1 MSCFVLNDTQV
12 VDFTQAVNLSTNW
25 VFFMAK
31 IYTEQEIQILS
42 KNPNVKYVREN
53 RLVLTFE
60 FRLKLYD
67 EWIKNPSVSTI
78 RKVLNENGINTR
90 ITGKDFEHHL
100 NLNFKHNKPFRASN
114 SEFGVNAST
123 FKTNKDDDEYL
134 LSTGVFVKGRNGIT
148 FSNEF
153 INEVSLTYPNVSIED
168 KLKEKGVDPDI
179 VGYQRIYALKKKL
192 SNTSFLT
199 KEKSYYSDEVKIKY
213 DNHPYVAKITN
224 KHFVLKDVF
233 YKDASLFVDYQIDE
247 ILKIFDFDSND
258 FSYGFK
264 VQTLNKI
271 RNKDYKCD
279 EFIDDVSIITNRIA
293 KLEEIVA
300 LNNKDIKESL
310 KHSTKLSKKEVVK
323 LIEESFTSKDKIN
336 ISCDIGISRSSYYD
350 ILRNDDYGLY
360 EKSIDNKL
368 IEDYK
373 NIKKVLD
380 SDPYPM
386 GKRIVYMKMDS
397 ICGFHYSVRK
407 ISKLMRLN
415 GSSCMIRR
423 PKQSIK
429 ENREII
435 KRNTKPNILNRRF
448 RLALPNQIKI
458 TDVTY
463 LKYGD
468 NQVAYKSTIKDS
480 VTGKIDACVVSDSN
494 DLKLVLDTINQL
506 DESSYIDKAIFHSDQ
521 GALYLNDY
529 FQEKIKEKNLIQSMS
544 KRGNSQ
550 DNASMESLFGHF
562 KDECDYSNCSCLDE
576 VRAKVDHY
584 VDYYNN
590 RRPQWNRNKMTP
602 VEYEKYLLSLNK
614 EEYDLYLKIEED
626 KYLKMKEKAKV
637 LAIERNKTL
646 GVESYYGIIREGQE
660 NNRIS

>member
-1 MSCFVLNDTQV
+1 MKKMYSD
-12 VDFTQAVNLSTNW
+12 
-25 VFFMAK
+25 
-31 IYTEQEIQILS
+31 QEIKLLS
-42 KNPNVKYVREN
+42 ENPNVKYVRRN

-67 EWIKNPSVSTI
+67 EWVKNPSVSTI

-100 NLNFKHNKPFRASN
+100 NLNFKHNKPFKASN
-114 SEFGVNAST
+114 SKFGVNAST
-123 FKTNKDDDEYL
+123 FKTNKDDVEYL
-134 LSTGVFVKGRNGIT
+134 LSTGVFVKGRKGIT

-153 INEVSLTYPNVSIED
+153 INEVSLTYPDVSMED
-168 KLKEKGVDPDI
+168 KLKEKGINPDI
-179 VGYQRIYALKKKL
+179 VGYQRIYILKKKL
-192 SNTSFLT
+192 SNTSYLI

-247 ILKIFDFDSND
+247 ILKIFDFDPND

-279 EFIDDVSIITNRIA
+279 EFIDDVSILTNRIA

-300 LNNKDIKESL
+300 LNNKDIKESI
-310 KHSTKLSKKEVVK
+310 KHSTKLSKKEVVR

-336 ISCDIGISRSSYYD
+336 VSIDIGISKSSYYD

-360 EKSIDNKL
+360 EKSINNKL
-368 IEDYK
+368 VEDYK

-386 GKRIVYMKMDS
+386 GKRTVYMKMDS
-397 ICGFHYSVRK
+397 ICGFHYSIRK

-429 ENREII
+429 ENRELI

-448 RLALPNQIKI
+448 RLALPNQVKL

-494 DLKLVLDTINQL
+494 DLKMVLDTINQL
-506 DESSYIDKAIFHSDQ
+506 DENSYIDKAIFHSDQ

-584 VDYYNN
+584 IDYYNN

-602 VEYEKYLLSLNK
+602 VEYEEYLLSLNK

-637 LAIERNKTL
+637 LAIKRNKTL
-646 GVESYYGIIREGQE
+646 GVESYYGIIRQGQE

>member
-1 MSCFVLNDTQV
+1 
-12 VDFTQAVNLSTNW
+12 
-25 VFFMAK
+25 MAK

-42 KNPNVKYVREN
+42 ENPNVKYVRRN

-60 FRLKLYD
+60 FRQKLYD
-67 EWIKNPSVSTI
+67 EWVKAPVIGTI
-78 RKVLNENGINTR
+78 RKVLNENGIDTR
-90 ITGKDFEHHL
+90 MTGQSFVGNLQVKFKL
-100 NLNFKHNKPFRASN
+100 NRPYKASN
-114 SEFGVNAST
+114 SKFGVNANS
-123 FKTNKDDDEYL
+123 FKTNKEDNEYL
-134 LSTGVFVKGRNGIT
+134 LSTDVFVKGRNGIT

-153 INEVSLTYPNVSIED
+153 INEVSLTYPNVSIES
-168 KLKEKGVDPDI
+168 KLKERGIDPDV
-179 VGYQRIYALKKKL
+179 VGYQRIYDLKRKL
-192 SNTSFLT
+192 SDVTYRV
-199 KEKSYYSDEVKIKY
+199 KEKPYYSNEVKIKY
-213 DNHPYVAKITN
+213 SNHPYVAKITN
-224 KHFVLKDVF
+224 KRFVLKDTF
-233 YKDASLFVDYQIDE
+233 YKDASLFIDYQMDE
-247 ILKIFDFDSND
+247 ILKIFDFDPND

-264 VQTLNKI
+264 AQTQNRI

-279 EFIDDVSIITNRIA
+279 EFINDVSILTNRIA
-293 KLEEIVA
+293 KLEEMVA

-310 KHSTKLSKKEVVK
+310 KYSTKLSKKEVVK
-323 LIEESFTSKDKIN
+323 LIEESFTSKDRIN
-336 ISCDIGISRSSYYD
+336 ISCDIGISRSSYYA
-350 ILRNDDYGLY
+350 ILRNADYGLY
-360 EKSIDNKL
+360 EESINNKL

-386 GKRIVYMKMDS
+386 GKRTVYMKMDL
-397 ICGFHYSVRK
+397 ICGFHYSIRK
-407 ISKLMRLN
+407 ISRLMRLN
-415 GSSCMIRR
+415 GSSCKIRQAR
-423 PKQSIK
+423 QSIK
-429 ENREII
+429 ENRELI

-448 RLALPNQIKI
+448 RLALPNQVKL

-463 LKYGD
+463 LKYGV
-468 NQVAYKSTIKDS
+468 NQIAYKSTIKDS
-480 VTGKIDACVVSDSN
+480 VTGKIDACVVSDCN

-506 DESSYIDKAIFHSDQ
+506 DKVSYIDGALFHSDQ
-521 GALYLNDY
+521 GTLYLNDY

-576 VRAKVDHY
+576 VKAKVEHY

-590 RRPQWNRNKMTP
+590 RRPQWNRNRMTP
-602 VEYEKYLLSLNK
+602 VEYEKYLLSLSK

-646 GVESYYGIIREGQE
+646 GVESYYGIIRQGQE

>member
-1 MSCFVLNDTQV
+1 M
-12 VDFTQAVNLSTNW
+12 DFTQAVNLSTNW

-67 EWIKNPSVSTI
+67 EWIKDPKISTV

-90 ITGKDFEHHL
+90 MTGQKFISSLHEK
-100 NLNFKHNKPFRASN
+100 FKRNRPSRASN
-114 SEFGVNAST
+114 STFGVNTNS

-168 KLKEKGVDPDI
+168 NLKEKEINPDI
-179 VGYQRIYALKKKL
+179 VGYQRIYGLKKKL
-192 SNTSFLT
+192 SVSSYMI
-199 KEKSYYSDEVKIKY
+199 KKKSYYSNEVKIKY
-213 DNHPYVAKITN
+213 SNHPYVAKITD
-224 KHFVLKDVF
+224 KHFVLKDIF
-233 YKDASLFVDYQIDE
+233 YKDASLFIDYKIDE
-247 ILKIFDFDSND
+247 ILKIFDFDPND
-258 FSYGFK
+258 FSYVFK
-264 VQTLNKI
+264 AQTLNKI

-310 KHSTKLSKKEVVK
+310 KHSTKLSKKEVVR

-336 ISCDIGISRSSYYD
+336 ISIDIGISRSSYYD

-368 IEDYK
+368 VEDYK

-386 GKRIVYMKMDS
+386 GKRTVYMKMDS

-415 GSSCMIRR
+415 GSSCKIRQAR
-423 PKQSIK
+423 QSIK
-429 ENREII
+429 ENRELIN
-435 KRNTKPNILNRRF
+435 RNTKPNILNRRF
-448 RLALPNQIKI
+448 RLALPNQIKL

-480 VTGKIDACVVSDSN
+480 VTGKIDACVISDSN
-494 DLKLVLDTINQL
+494 DLRLVLDTINQL
-506 DESSYIDKAIFHSDQ
+506 NESSYIDEAIFHSDQ
-521 GALYLNDY
+521 GTLYLNDY
-529 FQEKIKEKNLIQSMS
+529 FQEKIKEMNLIQSMS

-576 VRAKVDHY
+576 VRAKVEHY
-584 VDYYNN
+584 IDYYNN

-626 KYLKMKEKAKV
+626 KYLKMKEKAKL

-646 GVESYYGIIREGQE
+646 GVESYYGIIR
-660 NNRIS
+660 

>member
-1 MSCFVLNDTQV
+1 
-12 VDFTQAVNLSTNW
+12 
-25 VFFMAK
+25 MAK

-42 KNPNVKYVREN
+42 ENPNVKYVRRN

-60 FRLKLYD
+60 FRQKLYD
-67 EWIKNPSVSTI
+67 EWVKVPVIGTI
-78 RKVLNENGINTR
+78 RKVLNENGIDTR
-90 ITGKDFEHHL
+90 MTGQSFVGNLQVKFKL
-100 NLNFKHNKPFRASN
+100 NRPYKASN
-114 SEFGVNAST
+114 SKFGVNANS
-123 FKTNKDDDEYL
+123 FKTNKEDNEYL
-134 LSTGVFVKGRNGIT
+134 LSTDVFVKGRNGIT

-153 INEVSLTYPNVSIED
+153 INEVSLTYPNVSIES
-168 KLKEKGVDPDI
+168 KLKERGIDPDV
-179 VGYQRIYALKKKL
+179 VGYQRIYDLKRKL
-192 SNTSFLT
+192 SDVTYRV
-199 KEKSYYSDEVKIKY
+199 KEKPYYPDEVKIKY
-213 DNHPYVAKITN
+213 SNHPYVAKITN
-224 KHFVLKDVF
+224 KRFVLKDTF
-233 YKDASLFVDYQIDE
+233 YKDASLFIDYQMDE
-247 ILKIFDFDSND
+247 ILKIFDFDPND
-258 FSYGFK
+258 FSYVFK
-264 VQTLNKI
+264 AKTQNRI

-279 EFIDDVSIITNRIA
+279 EFINDVSILTNRIA
-293 KLEEIVA
+293 KLEEMVT

-310 KHSTKLSKKEVVK
+310 KHSTKLSKKEVVR
-323 LIEESFTSKDKIN
+323 LIEESFTSKDRIN
-336 ISCDIGISRSSYYD
+336 ISCDIGISRSSYYA
-350 ILRNDDYGLY
+350 ILRNNNYGLY
-360 EKSIDNKL
+360 EESINNKL

-386 GKRIVYMKMDS
+386 GKRTVYMKMDL
-397 ICGFHYSVRK
+397 ICGFHYSIRK
-407 ISKLMRLN
+407 ISRLMRLN
-415 GSSCMIRR
+415 GSSCKIRCSR
-423 PKQSIK
+423 QSIK
-429 ENREII
+429 ENRELI

-448 RLALPNQIKI
+448 RLALPNQVKL

-494 DLKLVLDTINQL
+494 DLRLVLDTINQL
-506 DESSYIDKAIFHSDQ
+506 NKVSYIDGALFHSDQ

-529 FQEKIKEKNLIQSMS
+529 FQEKIKEMNLIQSMS

-576 VRAKVDHY
+576 VRSKVEHY

-626 KYLKMKEKAKV
+626 KYLKMKEKAKL

-646 GVESYYGIIREGQE
+646 GVESYYGIIRQGQE

>member
-1 MSCFVLNDTQV
+1 
-12 VDFTQAVNLSTNW
+12 
-25 VFFMAK
+25 MAK

-42 KNPNVKYVREN
+42 ENPNVKYVRRN

-60 FRLKLYD
+60 FRQKLYD
-67 EWIKNPSVSTI
+67 EWVKVPVIGTI
-78 RKVLNENGINTR
+78 RKVLNENGIDTR
-90 ITGKDFEHHL
+90 MTGQSFVGNLQVKFKL
-100 NLNFKHNKPFRASN
+100 NRPYKASN
-114 SEFGVNAST
+114 SKFGVNANS
-123 FKTNKDDDEYL
+123 FKTNKEDNEYL
-134 LSTGVFVKGRNGIT
+134 LSTDVFVKGRNGIT

-153 INEVSLTYPNVSIED
+153 INEVSLTYPNVSIES
-168 KLKEKGVDPDI
+168 KLKERGIDPDV
-179 VGYQRIYALKKKL
+179 VGYQRIYDLKRKL
-192 SNTSFLT
+192 SDVTYRV
-199 KEKSYYSDEVKIKY
+199 KEKPYYPDEVKIKY
-213 DNHPYVAKITN
+213 SNHPYVAKITN
-224 KHFVLKDVF
+224 KRFVLKDTF
-233 YKDASLFVDYQIDE
+233 YKDASLFIDYQMDE
-247 ILKIFDFDSND
+247 ILKIFDFDPND
-258 FSYGFK
+258 FSYVFK
-264 VQTLNKI
+264 AKTQNRI

-279 EFIDDVSIITNRIA
+279 EFINDVSILTNRIA
-293 KLEEIVA
+293 KLEEMVT

-310 KHSTKLSKKEVVK
+310 KHSTKLSKKEVVR
-323 LIEESFTSKDKIN
+323 LIEESFTSKDRIN
-336 ISCDIGISRSSYYD
+336 ISCDIGISRSSYYA
-350 ILRNDDYGLY
+350 ILRNNNYGLY
-360 EKSIDNKL
+360 EESINNKL

-386 GKRIVYMKMDS
+386 GKRTVYMKMDL
-397 ICGFHYSVRK
+397 ICGFHYSIRK
-407 ISKLMRLN
+407 ISRLMRLN
-415 GSSCMIRR
+415 GSSCKIRCSR
-423 PKQSIK
+423 QSIK
-429 ENREII
+429 ENRELI

-448 RLALPNQIKI
+448 RLALPNQVKL

-494 DLKLVLDTINQL
+494 DLRLVLDTINQL
-506 DESSYIDKAIFHSDQ
+506 NKVSYIDGALFHSDQ

-576 VRAKVDHY
+576 VRSKVEHY

-626 KYLKMKEKAKV
+626 KYLKMKEKAKL

-646 GVESYYGIIREGQE
+646 GVESYYGIIRQGQE

>member
-1 MSCFVLNDTQV
+1 MK
-12 VDFTQAVNLSTNW
+12 
-25 VFFMAK
+25 K

-42 KNPNVKYVREN
+42 KNPNVKYVRRN

-67 EWIKNPSVSTI
+67 EWVKTPKISTV

-90 ITGKDFEHHL
+90 MTGRGFISSLHEK
-100 NLNFKHNKPFRASN
+100 FKRNRPSRASN
-114 SEFGVNAST
+114 TTFGVNASS
-123 FKTNKDDDEYL
+123 FKTNKDDDEFL
-134 LSTGVFVKGRNGIT
+134 LSTGVFAKGRNGIT

-168 KLKEKGVDPDI
+168 KLKERGIDPDI
-179 VGYQRIYALKKKL
+179 VGYQRIYILKKKL

-213 DNHPYVAKITN
+213 DNHPYVAKITD
-224 KHFVLKDVF
+224 KRFVLKDVF
-233 YKDASLFVDYQIDE
+233 YKDASLFVDYQMDE

-264 VQTLNKI
+264 AQTLNKI

-300 LNNKDIKESL
+300 LNNKDIKKSL
-310 KHSTKLSKKEVVK
+310 KHSTKLSKKEVVR

-336 ISCDIGISRSSYYD
+336 ISIDIGISRSSYYA

-386 GKRIVYMKMDS
+386 GKRTVYMKMDS

-415 GSSCMIRR
+415 GSSCMIRSPR
-423 PKQSIK
+423 QSIK
-429 ENREII
+429 ENKELIN
-435 KRNTKPNILNRRF
+435 RNTKPNILNRRF
-448 RLALPNQIKI
+448 RLALPNQVKL

-463 LKYGD
+463 LKYGV

-480 VTGKIDACVVSDSN
+480 VTGKIDTCVISDSN
-494 DLKLVLDTINQL
+494 DLRLVLDTINQL
-506 DESSYIDKAIFHSDQ
+506 NESSYIDEAIFHSDQ
-521 GALYLNDY
+521 GTLYLNDY
-529 FQEKIKEKNLIQSMS
+529 FQEKIKEMNLIQSMS

-576 VRAKVDHY
+576 VRAKVEHY

-626 KYLKMKEKAKV
+626 KYLKMKEKAKL

-646 GVESYYGIIREGQE
+646 GVESYYGIIR
-660 NNRIS
+660 

>member
-1 MSCFVLNDTQV
+1 MKKMYSD
-12 VDFTQAVNLSTNW
+12 
-25 VFFMAK
+25 
-31 IYTEQEIQILS
+31 QEIKLLS
-42 KNPNVKYVREN
+42 ENPNVKYVRRN

-67 EWIKNPSVSTI
+67 EWVKNPSVSTI

-114 SEFGVNAST
+114 SEFGVNASS
-123 FKTNKDDDEYL
+123 FKTNEEDNNNL
-134 LSTGVFVKGRNGIT
+134 LSTGVFVKGHKGIT

-168 KLKEKGVDPDI
+168 KLKERGIDPDI
-179 VGYQRIYALKKKL
+179 VGYQRIYILKKKL
-192 SNTSFLT
+192 SDTSYLI

-213 DNHPYVAKITN
+213 SNHPYVAKITD
-224 KHFVLKDVF
+224 KRFVLKDVF
-233 YKDASLFVDYQIDE
+233 YKDASLFVDYQMDE

-264 VQTLNKI
+264 AQTLNKI
-271 RNKDYKCD
+271 RNKDYKSD
-279 EFIDDVSIITNRIA
+279 GFINDVSILTNRIA

-300 LNNKDIKESL
+300 LNNKDIKESI
-310 KHSTKLSKKEVVK
+310 KHSTKLSKKEVVR

-386 GKRIVYMKMDS
+386 GKRTVYMKMDS
-397 ICGFHYSVRK
+397 ICGFHYSIRK

-423 PKQSIK
+423 SKQSIK
-429 ENREII
+429 ENR
-435 KRNTKPNILNRRF
+435 
-448 RLALPNQIKI
+448 
-458 TDVTY
+458 
-463 LKYGD
+463 
-468 NQVAYKSTIKDS
+468 
-480 VTGKIDACVVSDSN
+480 
-494 DLKLVLDTINQL
+494 
-506 DESSYIDKAIFHSDQ
+506 
-521 GALYLNDY
+521 
-529 FQEKIKEKNLIQSMS
+529 
-544 KRGNSQ
+544 
-550 DNASMESLFGHF
+550 
-562 KDECDYSNCSCLDE
+562 
-576 VRAKVDHY
+576 
-584 VDYYNN
+584 
-590 RRPQWNRNKMTP
+590 
-602 VEYEKYLLSLNK
+602 
-614 EEYDLYLKIEED
+614 
-626 KYLKMKEKAKV
+626 
-637 LAIERNKTL
+637 
-646 GVESYYGIIREGQE
+646 
-660 NNRIS
+660 

>member
-1 MSCFVLNDTQV
+1 MKKMYSD
-12 VDFTQAVNLSTNW
+12 
-25 VFFMAK
+25 
-31 IYTEQEIQILS
+31 QEIKLLS
-42 KNPNVKYVREN
+42 ENPNVKYVRRN

-67 EWIKNPSVSTI
+67 EWVKNPSVSTI

-300 LNNKDIKESL
+300 LNNKDIKESI

-614 EEYDLYLKIEED
+614 EEHDLYLKIEED

-646 GVESYYGIIREGQE
+646 GVESYYGIIRQGQE

>member
-1 MSCFVLNDTQV
+1 
-12 VDFTQAVNLSTNW
+12 
-25 VFFMAK
+25 MAK

-42 KNPNVKYVREN
+42 ENPNVKYVRRN

-60 FRLKLYD
+60 FRQKLYD
-67 EWIKNPSVSTI
+67 EWVKVPVIGTI
-78 RKVLNENGINTR
+78 RKVLNENGIDTR
-90 ITGKDFEHHL
+90 MTGQSFVGNLQVKFKL
-100 NLNFKHNKPFRASN
+100 NRPYKASN
-114 SEFGVNAST
+114 SKFGVNANS
-123 FKTNKDDDEYL
+123 FKTNKEDNEYL
-134 LSTGVFVKGRNGIT
+134 LSTDVFVKGRNGIT

-153 INEVSLTYPNVSIED
+153 INEVSLTYPNVSIES
-168 KLKEKGVDPDI
+168 KLKERGIDPDV
-179 VGYQRIYALKKKL
+179 VGYQRIYDLKRKL
-192 SNTSFLT
+192 SDVTYRV
-199 KEKSYYSDEVKIKY
+199 KEKPYYPDEVKIKY
-213 DNHPYVAKITN
+213 SNHPYVAKITN
-224 KHFVLKDVF
+224 KHFVLKDTF
-233 YKDASLFVDYQIDE
+233 YKDASLFIDYQMDE
-247 ILKIFDFDSND
+247 ILKIFDFDPND

-264 VQTLNKI
+264 AQTQNRI

-279 EFIDDVSIITNRIA
+279 DFINDASILTNRIA
-293 KLEEIVA
+293 KLEEMVT

-310 KHSTKLSKKEVVK
+310 KHSTKLSKKEVVR
-323 LIEESFTSKDKIN
+323 LIEESFTSKDRIN
-336 ISCDIGISRSSYYD
+336 ISCDIGISRSSYYA
-350 ILRNDDYGLY
+350 ILRNNNYGLY
-360 EKSIDNKL
+360 EESINNKL

-386 GKRIVYMKMDS
+386 GKRTVYMKMDL
-397 ICGFHYSVRK
+397 ICGFHYSIRK

-415 GSSCMIRR
+415 GSSCKIRCSR
-423 PKQSIK
+423 QSIK
-429 ENREII
+429 ENRELI

-448 RLALPNQIKI
+448 RLALPNQVKL

-494 DLKLVLDTINQL
+494 DLRLVLDTINQL
-506 DESSYIDKAIFHSDQ
+506 NKVSYIDGALFHSDQ

-576 VRAKVDHY
+576 VRSKVEHY
-584 VDYYNN
+584 IDYYNN

-602 VEYEKYLLSLNK
+602 VEYEKYLSSLNK
-614 EEYDLYLKIEED
+614 EECDLYLKIEED
-626 KYLKMKEKAKV
+626 KYLKMKEKAKL

-646 GVESYYGIIREGQE
+646 GVESYYGIIRQGQE

>member
-1 MSCFVLNDTQV
+1 
-12 VDFTQAVNLSTNW
+12 
-25 VFFMAK
+25 MAK

-42 KNPNVKYVREN
+42 ENPNVKYVRRN

-60 FRLKLYD
+60 FRQKLYD
-67 EWIKNPSVSTI
+67 EWVKVPVIGTI
-78 RKVLNENGINTR
+78 RKVLNENGIDTR
-90 ITGKDFEHHL
+90 MTGQSFVGNLQVKFKL
-100 NLNFKHNKPFRASN
+100 NRPYKASN
-114 SEFGVNAST
+114 SKFGVNANS
-123 FKTNKDDDEYL
+123 FKTNKEDNEYL
-134 LSTGVFVKGRNGIT
+134 LSTDVFVKGRNGIT

-153 INEVSLTYPNVSIED
+153 INEVSLTYPNVSIES
-168 KLKEKGVDPDI
+168 KLKERGIDPDV
-179 VGYQRIYALKKKL
+179 VGYQRIYDLKRKL
-192 SNTSFLT
+192 SDVTYRV
-199 KEKSYYSDEVKIKY
+199 KEKPYYPDEVKIKY
-213 DNHPYVAKITN
+213 SNHPYVAKITN
-224 KHFVLKDVF
+224 KRFVLKDTF
-233 YKDASLFVDYQIDE
+233 YKDASLFIDYQMDE
-247 ILKIFDFDSND
+247 ILKIFDFDPND

-264 VQTLNKI
+264 AQTQNRI

-279 EFIDDVSIITNRIA
+279 EFINDVSILTNRIA
-293 KLEEIVA
+293 KLEEMVA

-310 KHSTKLSKKEVVK
+310 KHSTKLSKKEVVR
-323 LIEESFTSKDKIN
+323 LIEESFTSKDRIN
-336 ISCDIGISRSSYYD
+336 ISCDIGISRSSYYA
-350 ILRNDDYGLY
+350 ILRNADYGLY
-360 EKSIDNKL
+360 EESINNKL

-386 GKRIVYMKMDS
+386 GKRTVYMKMDS

-407 ISKLMRLN
+407 ISRLMRLN
-415 GSSCMIRR
+415 GSSCKIRQAR
-423 PKQSIK
+423 QSIK
-429 ENREII
+429 ENRELI

-448 RLALPNQIKI
+448 RLALPNQVKL

-463 LKYGD
+463 LKYGV
-468 NQVAYKSTIKDS
+468 NQIAYKSTIKDS
-480 VTGKIDACVVSDSN
+480 VTGKIDACVVSDCN

-506 DESSYIDKAIFHSDQ
+506 DKVSYIDGALFHSDQ
-521 GALYLNDY
+521 GTLYLNDY
-529 FQEKIKEKNLIQSMS
+529 FQEMIKEKNLIQSMS

-576 VRAKVDHY
+576 VKAKVEHY

-590 RRPQWNRNKMTP
+590 RRPQWNRNRMTP
-602 VEYEKYLLSLNK
+602 VEYEEYLSSLSK
-614 EEYDLYLKIEED
+614 EECYLYLKIEED

-646 GVESYYGIIREGQE
+646 GVESYYGIIRQGQE

>member
-1 MSCFVLNDTQV
+1 
-12 VDFTQAVNLSTNW
+12 
-25 VFFMAK
+25 MAK

-42 KNPNVKYVREN
+42 ENPNVKYVRRN

-60 FRLKLYD
+60 FRQKLYD
-67 EWIKNPSVSTI
+67 EWVKAPVIGTI
-78 RKVLNENGINTR
+78 RKILNENGINAR
-90 ITGKDFEHHL
+90 MVGNDFPRHL
-100 NLNFKHNKPFRASN
+100 QENFRHNKPCNASN
-114 SEFGVNAST
+114 SKFGVNASS
-123 FKTNKDDDEYL
+123 FKTNKEDNEYL
-134 LSTGVFVKGRNGIT
+134 LCTGVFVKGRKGIT
-148 FSNEF
+148 FNKDF
-153 INEVSLTYPNVSIED
+153 INEVSLTYPDVSIED
-168 KLKEKGVDPDI
+168 KLKEKGIDPDV
-179 VGYQRIYALKKKL
+179 VGYQRIYILKRKLSDVAYRVKKK
-192 SNTSFLT
+192 T
-199 KEKSYYSDEVKIKY
+199 YYSDEVKIKY

-224 KHFVLKDVF
+224 KSFVLKDAF
-233 YKDASLFVDYQIDE
+233 YKDASLFIDYKIDE
-247 ILKIFDFDSND
+247 ILKIFDFDPND
-258 FSYGFK
+258 FSYVFK
-264 VQTLNKI
+264 AQTLNKI

-300 LNNKDIKESL
+300 LNNKDIKESI

-336 ISCDIGISRSSYYD
+336 ISIDIGISRSSYYA

-368 IEDYK
+368 VEDYK

-386 GKRIVYMKMDS
+386 GKRTVYMKMDS
-397 ICGFHYSVRK
+397 ICGFHYSIRK

-415 GSSCMIRR
+415 GSSCMIRSPR
-423 PKQSIK
+423 QSIK
-429 ENREII
+429 ENRELI

-448 RLALPNQIKI
+448 RLALPNQVKL

-463 LKYGD
+463 LKYGV

-494 DLKLVLDTINQL
+494 DLKMVIDTINQL
-506 DESSYIDKAIFHSDQ
+506 NESSYIDGALFHSDQ
-521 GALYLNDY
+521 GTLYLNDY

-576 VRAKVDHY
+576 VRAKVEHY
-584 VDYYNN
+584 IDYYNN
-590 RRPQWNRNKMTP
+590 RRPQWNRNRMTP
-602 VEYEKYLLSLNK
+602 VEYEEYLSSLSK
-614 EEYDLYLKIEED
+614 EECDLYLKIEED

-646 GVESYYGIIREGQE
+646 GVESYYGIIR
-660 NNRIS
+660 

>member
-1 MSCFVLNDTQV
+1 
-12 VDFTQAVNLSTNW
+12 
-25 VFFMAK
+25 MAK

-42 KNPNVKYVREN
+42 ENPNVKYVRRN

-60 FRLKLYD
+60 FRQKLYD
-67 EWIKNPSVSTI
+67 EWVKVPVIGTI
-78 RKVLNENGINTR
+78 RKVLNENGIDTR
-90 ITGKDFEHHL
+90 MTGQSFVGNLQVKFKL
-100 NLNFKHNKPFRASN
+100 NRPYKASN
-114 SEFGVNAST
+114 SKFGVNANS
-123 FKTNKDDDEYL
+123 FKTNKEDNEYL
-134 LSTGVFVKGRNGIT
+134 LSTDVFVKGRNGIT

-153 INEVSLTYPNVSIED
+153 INEVSLTYPNVSIES
-168 KLKEKGVDPDI
+168 KLKERGIDPDV
-179 VGYQRIYALKKKL
+179 VGYQRIYDLKRKL
-192 SNTSFLT
+192 SDVTYRV
-199 KEKSYYSDEVKIKY
+199 KEKPYYPDEVKIKY
-213 DNHPYVAKITN
+213 SNHPYVAKITN
-224 KHFVLKDVF
+224 KRFVLKDTF
-233 YKDASLFVDYQIDE
+233 YKDASLFIDYQMDE
-247 ILKIFDFDSND
+247 ILKIFDFDPND
-258 FSYGFK
+258 FSYVFK
-264 VQTLNKI
+264 AKTQNRI

-279 EFIDDVSIITNRIA
+279 EFINDVSILTNRIA
-293 KLEEIVA
+293 KLEEMVT

-310 KHSTKLSKKEVVK
+310 KHSTKLSKKEVVR

-336 ISCDIGISRSSYYD
+336 VSIDIGISRSSYYA
-350 ILRNDDYGLY
+350 ILRNNNYGLY
-360 EKSIDNKL
+360 EESINNKL

-386 GKRIVYMKMDS
+386 GKRTVYMKMDL
-397 ICGFHYSVRK
+397 ICGFHYSIRK
-407 ISKLMRLN
+407 ISRLMRLN
-415 GSSCMIRR
+415 GSSCKIRCSR
-423 PKQSIK
+423 QSIK
-429 ENREII
+429 ENRELI

-448 RLALPNQIKI
+448 RLALPNQVKL

-494 DLKLVLDTINQL
+494 DLRLVLDTINQL
-506 DESSYIDKAIFHSDQ
+506 NKVSYIDGALFHSDQ

-529 FQEKIKEKNLIQSMS
+529 FQEKIKEMNLIQSMS

-576 VRAKVDHY
+576 VRSKVEHY

-646 GVESYYGIIREGQE
+646 GVESYYGIIRQGQE

>member
-1 MSCFVLNDTQV
+1 
-12 VDFTQAVNLSTNW
+12 
-25 VFFMAK
+25 MAK

-42 KNPNVKYVREN
+42 ENPNVKYVRRN

-60 FRLKLYD
+60 FRQKLYD
-67 EWIKNPSVSTI
+67 EWVKVPVIGTI
-78 RKVLNENGINTR
+78 RKVLNENGIDTR
-90 ITGKDFEHHL
+90 MTGQSFVGNLQVKFKL
-100 NLNFKHNKPFRASN
+100 NRPYKASN
-114 SEFGVNAST
+114 SKFGVNANS
-123 FKTNKDDDEYL
+123 FKTNKEDNEYL
-134 LSTGVFVKGRNGIT
+134 LSTDVFVKGRNGIT

-153 INEVSLTYPNVSIED
+153 INEVSLTYPNVSIES
-168 KLKEKGVDPDI
+168 KLKERGIDPDV
-179 VGYQRIYALKKKL
+179 VGYQRIYDLKRKL
-192 SNTSFLT
+192 SDVTYRV
-199 KEKSYYSDEVKIKY
+199 KEKPYYPDEVKIKY
-213 DNHPYVAKITN
+213 SNHPYVAKITN
-224 KHFVLKDVF
+224 KRFVLKDTF
-233 YKDASLFVDYQIDE
+233 YKDASLFIDYQMDE
-247 ILKIFDFDSND
+247 ILKIFDFDPND
-258 FSYGFK
+258 FSYVFK
-264 VQTLNKI
+264 AKTQNRI

-279 EFIDDVSIITNRIA
+279 EFINDVSILTNRIA
-293 KLEEIVA
+293 KLEEMVT

-310 KHSTKLSKKEVVK
+310 KHSTKLSKKEVVR
-323 LIEESFTSKDKIN
+323 LIEESFTSKDRIN
-336 ISCDIGISRSSYYD
+336 ISCDIGISRSSYYA
-350 ILRNDDYGLY
+350 ILRNNNYGLY
-360 EKSIDNKL
+360 EESINNKL

-386 GKRIVYMKMDS
+386 GKRTVYMKMDL
-397 ICGFHYSVRK
+397 ICGFHYSIRK
-407 ISKLMRLN
+407 ISRLMRLN
-415 GSSCMIRR
+415 GSSCKIRCSR
-423 PKQSIK
+423 QSIK
-429 ENREII
+429 ENRELI

-448 RLALPNQIKI
+448 RLALPNQVKL

-494 DLKLVLDTINQL
+494 DLRLVLDTINQL
-506 DESSYIDKAIFHSDQ
+506 NKVSYIDGALFHSDQ

-576 VRAKVDHY
+576 VRSKVEHY
-584 VDYYNN
+584 IDYYNN

-626 KYLKMKEKAKV
+626 KYLKMKEKAKL

-646 GVESYYGIIREGQE
+646 GVESYYGIIRQGQE

>member
-1 MSCFVLNDTQV
+1 MKKMYSD
-12 VDFTQAVNLSTNW
+12 
-25 VFFMAK
+25 
-31 IYTEQEIQILS
+31 QEIKLLS
-42 KNPNVKYVREN
+42 ENPNVKYVRRN

-60 FRLKLYD
+60 FRQKLYD
-67 EWIKNPSVSTI
+67 EWVKNPSVSTI

-114 SEFGVNAST
+114 SKFGVNASS
-123 FKTNKDDDEYL
+123 FKTNEEDNNNL
-134 LSTGVFVKGRNGIT
+134 LSTGVFVKRRNGIT
-148 FSNEF
+148 FSKDF
-153 INEVSLTYPNVSIED
+153 IDEVSLTYTDVSIED
-168 KLKEKGVDPDI
+168 KLKEKGIDPDV
-179 VGYQRIYALKKKL
+179 VGYQRIYILKRKL
-192 SNTSFLT
+192 SDVTYRV
-199 KEKSYYSDEVKIKY
+199 KEKTYYSDEVKIKY

-224 KHFVLKDVF
+224 KSFVLKNAF
-233 YKDASLFVDYQIDE
+233 YKDAGLFLDYQMDE

-264 VQTLNKI
+264 AQTLNKI

-279 EFIDDVSIITNRIA
+279 EFIDDVSILTNRIA

-300 LNNKDIKESL
+300 LNNKDIKESI
-310 KHSTKLSKKEVVK
+310 KHSTKLSKKEVVR

-336 ISCDIGISRSSYYD
+336 ISIDIGISRSSYYT
-350 ILRNDDYGLY
+350 ILRNDYYGLY

-368 IEDYK
+368 VEDYK

-386 GKRIVYMKMDS
+386 GKRTVYMKMDS
-397 ICGFHYSVRK
+397 ICGFHYSIRK

-448 RLALPNQIKI
+448 RLALPNQVKL

-468 NQVAYKSTIKDS
+468 NKVAYKSTIKDS

-506 DESSYIDKAIFHSDQ
+506 DESSYIDKTIFHSDQ
-521 GALYLNDY
+521 GTLYLNDY

-584 VDYYNN
+584 IDYYNN

-614 EEYDLYLKIEED
+614 EGYDLYLKIEED
-626 KYLKMKEKAKV
+626 KYLKMKEKAKL

-646 GVESYYGIIREGQE
+646 GVESYYGIIR
-660 NNRIS
+660 

>member
-1 MSCFVLNDTQV
+1 MKKMYSD
-12 VDFTQAVNLSTNW
+12 
-25 VFFMAK
+25 
-31 IYTEQEIQILS
+31 QEIKLLS
-42 KNPNVKYVREN
+42 ENPNVKYVRRN

-67 EWIKNPSVSTI
+67 EWVKNPSVSTI

-300 LNNKDIKESL
+300 LNNKDIKESI

-368 IEDYK
+368 VEDYK

-386 GKRIVYMKMDS
+386 GKRTVYMKMDS
-397 ICGFHYSVRK
+397 ICGFHYSIRK

-429 ENREII
+429 ENRELI

-448 RLALPNQIKI
+448 RLALPNQVKL

-494 DLKLVLDTINQL
+494 DLKMVLDTINQL

-614 EEYDLYLKIEED
+614 EEHDLYLKIEED

>member
-1 MSCFVLNDTQV
+1 
-12 VDFTQAVNLSTNW
+12 
-25 VFFMAK
+25 MAK

-42 KNPNVKYVREN
+42 ENPNVKYVRRN

-60 FRLKLYD
+60 FRQKLYD
-67 EWIKNPSVSTI
+67 EWVKVPVIGTI
-78 RKVLNENGINTR
+78 RKVLNENGIDTR
-90 ITGKDFEHHL
+90 MTGQSFVGNLQVKFKL
-100 NLNFKHNKPFRASN
+100 NRPYKASN
-114 SEFGVNAST
+114 SKFGVNANS
-123 FKTNKDDDEYL
+123 FKTNKEDNEYL
-134 LSTGVFVKGRNGIT
+134 LSTDVFVKGRNGIT

-153 INEVSLTYPNVSIED
+153 INEVSLTYPNVSIES
-168 KLKEKGVDPDI
+168 KLKERGIDPDV
-179 VGYQRIYALKKKL
+179 VGYQRIYDLKRKL
-192 SNTSFLT
+192 SDVTYRV
-199 KEKSYYSDEVKIKY
+199 KEKPYYPDEVKIKY
-213 DNHPYVAKITN
+213 SNHPYVAKISD
-224 KHFVLKDVF
+224 KRFVLKDIF
-233 YKDASLFVDYQIDE
+233 YKDARFFVDYQMDE
-247 ILKIFDFDSND
+247 ILKIFDFDPND

-264 VQTLNKI
+264 AQTQNRI

-279 EFIDDVSIITNRIA
+279 EFINDVSILTNRIA
-293 KLEEIVA
+293 KLEEMVA

-310 KHSTKLSKKEVVK
+310 KHSTKLSKKEVVR
-323 LIEESFTSKDKIN
+323 LIEESFTSKDRIN
-336 ISCDIGISRSSYYD
+336 ISCDIGISRSSYYA
-350 ILRNDDYGLY
+350 ILRNADYGLY
-360 EKSIDNKL
+360 EESINNKL

-386 GKRIVYMKMDS
+386 GKRTVYMKMDS

-407 ISKLMRLN
+407 ISRLMRLN
-415 GSSCMIRR
+415 GSSCKIRQAR
-423 PKQSIK
+423 QSIK
-429 ENREII
+429 ENRELI

-448 RLALPNQIKI
+448 RLALPNQVKL

-463 LKYGD
+463 LKYGV
-468 NQVAYKSTIKDS
+468 NQIAYKSTIKDS
-480 VTGKIDACVVSDSN
+480 VTGKIDACVVSDCN

-506 DESSYIDKAIFHSDQ
+506 DKVSYIDGALFHSDQ
-521 GALYLNDY
+521 GTLYLNDY
-529 FQEKIKEKNLIQSMS
+529 FQEMIKEKNLIQSMS

-576 VRAKVDHY
+576 VKAKVEHY

-590 RRPQWNRNKMTP
+590 RRPQWNRNRMTP
-602 VEYEKYLLSLNK
+602 VEYEKYLSSLNK
-614 EEYDLYLKIEED
+614 EECDLYLKIEED

-646 GVESYYGIIREGQE
+646 GVESYYGIIRQGQE

>member
-1 MSCFVLNDTQV
+1 MKKMYSD
-12 VDFTQAVNLSTNW
+12 
-25 VFFMAK
+25 
-31 IYTEQEIQILS
+31 QEIKLLS
-42 KNPNVKYVREN
+42 ENPNVKYVRRN

-67 EWIKNPSVSTI
+67 EWVKNPSVSTI

-114 SEFGVNAST
+114 SKFGVNANS
-123 FKTNKDDDEYL
+123 FKTNKEDNEYL
-134 LSTGVFVKGRNGIT
+134 LSTDVFVKGRNGIT

-153 INEVSLTYPNVSIED
+153 INEVSLTYPNVSIES
-168 KLKEKGVDPDI
+168 KLKERGIDPDV
-179 VGYQRIYALKKKL
+179 VGYQRIYDLKRKL
-192 SNTSFLT
+192 SDVTYRV
-199 KEKSYYSDEVKIKY
+199 KEKPYYPDEVKIKY
-213 DNHPYVAKITN
+213 SNHPYVAKITD
-224 KHFVLKDVF
+224 KHFVLKDIF
-233 YKDASLFVDYQIDE
+233 YKDARLIVDYQMDE
-247 ILKIFDFDSND
+247 ILKIFDFDPND

-264 VQTLNKI
+264 AQTQNRI

-279 EFIDDVSIITNRIA
+279 EFINDVSILTNRIA
-293 KLEEIVA
+293 KLEEMVA

-310 KHSTKLSKKEVVK
+310 KYSTKLSKKEVVK
-323 LIEESFTSKDKIN
+323 LIEESFTSKDRIN
-336 ISCDIGISRSSYYD
+336 ISCDIGISRSSYYA
-350 ILRNDDYGLY
+350 ILRNADYGLY
-360 EKSIDNKL
+360 EESINNKL

-386 GKRIVYMKMDS
+386 GKRTVYMKMDL

-407 ISKLMRLN
+407 ISRLMRLN
-415 GSSCMIRR
+415 GSSCKIRQAR
-423 PKQSIK
+423 QSIK
-429 ENREII
+429 ENRELI

-448 RLALPNQIKI
+448 RLALPNQVKL

-463 LKYGD
+463 LKYGV
-468 NQVAYKSTIKDS
+468 NQIAYKSTIKDS
-480 VTGKIDACVVSDSN
+480 VTGKIDACVVSDCN

-506 DESSYIDKAIFHSDQ
+506 DKVSYIDGALFHSDQ

-576 VRAKVDHY
+576 VKTKVEHY

-590 RRPQWNRNKMTP
+590 RRPQWNRNRMTP
-602 VEYEKYLLSLNK
+602 VEYEEYLSSLSK
-614 EEYDLYLKIEED
+614 EECDLYLKIEED

-646 GVESYYGIIREGQE
+646 GVESYYGIIRQGQE

>member
-1 MSCFVLNDTQV
+1 MKKMYSD
-12 VDFTQAVNLSTNW
+12 
-25 VFFMAK
+25 
-31 IYTEQEIQILS
+31 QEIKLLS
-42 KNPNVKYVREN
+42 ENPNVKYVRRN

-67 EWIKNPSVSTI
+67 EWVKNPSVSTI
-78 RKVLNENGINTR
+78 RKALNENGINTR

-168 KLKEKGVDPDI
+168 NLKEKGINPDI
-179 VGYQRIYALKKKL
+179 VGYKRIYGLKKKL
-192 SNTSFLT
+192 SVSSYMI
-199 KEKSYYSDEVKIKY
+199 KKKSYYSNEVKIKY
-213 DNHPYVAKITN
+213 TNHPYVAKITD
-224 KHFVLKDVF
+224 KHFVLKDIF
-233 YKDASLFVDYQIDE
+233 YKDAELFVDYKLDE
-247 ILKIFDFDSND
+247 ILKIFDFDPND

-264 VQTLNKI
+264 VQTQNRI

-279 EFIDDVSIITNRIA
+279 DFINDVSILTNRIA
-293 KLEEIVA
+293 KLEEMVA

-310 KHSTKLSKKEVVK
+310 KYSTKLSKKEVVK
-323 LIEESFTSKDKIN
+323 LIEDSFTSKDRIN

-360 EKSIDNKL
+360 EESINNKL

-386 GKRIVYMKMDS
+386 GKRTVYMKMDL
-397 ICGFHYSVRK
+397 ICGFHYSIRK

-415 GSSCMIRR
+415 GSSCKIRCSR
-423 PKQSIK
+423 QSIK
-429 ENREII
+429 ENRELI

-448 RLALPNQIKI
+448 RLALPNQVKL

-468 NQVAYKSTIKDS
+468 NQIAYKSTIKDS

-506 DESSYIDKAIFHSDQ
+506 DKVSYIDGALFHSDQ
-521 GALYLNDY
+521 GALYLNDC

-576 VRAKVDHY
+576 VKAKVEHY

-626 KYLKMKEKAKV
+626 KYLKMKEKAKL

-646 GVESYYGIIREGQE
+646 GVESYYGIIRQGQE

>member
-1 MSCFVLNDTQV
+1 
-12 VDFTQAVNLSTNW
+12 
-25 VFFMAK
+25 MAK

-42 KNPNVKYVREN
+42 ENPNVKYVRRN

-67 EWIKNPSVSTI
+67 EWVKVPVIGTI
-78 RKVLNENGINTR
+78 RKVLNENGIDTR
-90 ITGKDFEHHL
+90 MTGQSFVGNLQVKFKL
-100 NLNFKHNKPFRASN
+100 NRPYKASN
-114 SEFGVNAST
+114 SKFGVNANS
-123 FKTNKDDDEYL
+123 FKTNKEDNEYL
-134 LSTGVFVKGRNGIT
+134 LSTDVFVKGRNGIT

-153 INEVSLTYPNVSIED
+153 INEVSLTYPNVSIES
-168 KLKEKGVDPDI
+168 KLKERGIDPDV
-179 VGYQRIYALKKKL
+179 VGYQRIYDLKRKL
-192 SNTSFLT
+192 SDVTYRV
-199 KEKSYYSDEVKIKY
+199 KEKPYYPDEVKIKY
-213 DNHPYVAKITN
+213 SNHPYVAKITN
-224 KHFVLKDVF
+224 KRFVLKDTF
-233 YKDASLFVDYQIDE
+233 YKDASLFIDYQMDE
-247 ILKIFDFDSND
+247 ILKIFDFDPND
-258 FSYGFK
+258 FSYVFK
-264 VQTLNKI
+264 AKTQNRI

-279 EFIDDVSIITNRIA
+279 EFINDVSILTNRIA
-293 KLEEIVA
+293 KLEEMVT

-310 KHSTKLSKKEVVK
+310 KHSTKLSKKEVVR
-323 LIEESFTSKDKIN
+323 LIEESFTSKDRIN
-336 ISCDIGISRSSYYD
+336 ISCDIGISRSSYYA
-350 ILRNDDYGLY
+350 ILRNNNYGLY
-360 EKSIDNKL
+360 EESINNKL

-386 GKRIVYMKMDS
+386 GKRTVYMKMDL
-397 ICGFHYSVRK
+397 ICGFHYSIRK
-407 ISKLMRLN
+407 ISRLMRLN
-415 GSSCMIRR
+415 GSSCKIRCSR
-423 PKQSIK
+423 QSIK
-429 ENREII
+429 ENRELI

-448 RLALPNQIKI
+448 RLALPNQVKL

-494 DLKLVLDTINQL
+494 DLKLVIDTVNQL

-529 FQEKIKEKNLIQSMS
+529 FQEKIKEMNLIQSMS

-576 VRAKVDHY
+576 VRSKVEHY
-584 VDYYNN
+584 IDYYNN

-626 KYLKMKEKAKV
+626 KYLKMKEKAKL

-646 GVESYYGIIREGQE
+646 GVESYYGIIR
-660 NNRIS
+660 

>member
-1 MSCFVLNDTQV
+1 
-12 VDFTQAVNLSTNW
+12 
-25 VFFMAK
+25 MAK

-42 KNPNVKYVREN
+42 ENPNVKYVRRN

-60 FRLKLYD
+60 FRQKLYE
-67 EWIKNPSVSTI
+67 EWVKKPGISTI
-78 RKVLNENGINTR
+78 KRVLNENGIDTK
-90 ITGKDFEHHL
+90 ITGKNFVKGTHS
-100 NLNFKHNKPFRASN
+100 NFKRRIPCGASN
-114 SEFGVNAST
+114 STFGVNTNS

-168 KLKEKGVDPDI
+168 NLKEKGINPDI
-179 VGYQRIYALKKKL
+179 VGYKRIYGLKKKL
-192 SNTSFLT
+192 SVSFYT
-199 KEKSYYSDEVKIKY
+199 IKEKSYYSNEVKIKY
-213 DNHPYVAKITN
+213 SNHPYVAKITD
-224 KHFVLKDVF
+224 KHFVLKDIF
-233 YKDASLFVDYQIDE
+233 YKDARLIVDYQMDE
-247 ILKIFDFDSND
+247 ILKIFDFDPND

-264 VQTLNKI
+264 AQTQNRI

-279 EFIDDVSIITNRIA
+279 EFIDDASILTNRIA
-293 KLEEIVA
+293 KLEEMVT
-300 LNNKDIKESL
+300 LNNKDIKESI
-310 KHSTKLSKKEVVK
+310 KHSTKLSKKRVVR

-336 ISCDIGISRSSYYD
+336 ISCDIGISRSSYYA

-360 EKSIDNKL
+360 EENINNKL
-368 IEDYK
+368 IEDYQ

-386 GKRIVYMKMDS
+386 GKRTVYMKMDL
-397 ICGFHYSVRK
+397 ICGFHYSIRK

-415 GSSCMIRR
+415 GSSCMIRCSR
-423 PKQSIK
+423 QSIK
-429 ENREII
+429 ENRELI

-448 RLALPNQIKI
+448 RLALPNQVKL

-494 DLKLVLDTINQL
+494 DLRLVLDTINQL
-506 DESSYIDKAIFHSDQ
+506 NKDSYIDGALFHSDQ

-576 VRAKVDHY
+576 VRSKVEHY

-590 RRPQWNRNKMTP
+590 RRPQWNRNRMTP

-614 EEYDLYLKIEED
+614 EEYDFYLKIEED
-626 KYLKMKEKAKV
+626 KYLKMKEKAKL

-646 GVESYYGIIREGQE
+646 GVESYYGIIRQGQE

>member
-1 MSCFVLNDTQV
+1 MK
-12 VDFTQAVNLSTNW
+12 
-25 VFFMAK
+25 K

-42 KNPNVKYVREN
+42 KNPNVKYVRRN

-60 FRLKLYD
+60 FRQKLYD
-67 EWIKNPSVSTI
+67 EWVKNPSVSTI
-78 RKVLNENGINTR
+78 RKVLNENSINTR

-114 SEFGVNAST
+114 SEFGVNASS

-134 LSTGVFVKGRNGIT
+134 LSTGVFVKRRNGIT

-168 KLKEKGVDPDI
+168 KLKEKGIDPDI
-179 VGYQRIYALKKKL
+179 VGYQRIYILKKKL

-199 KEKSYYSDEVKIKY
+199 KEKPYYSDEVKIKY

-264 VQTLNKI
+264 AQTLNKI

-279 EFIDDVSIITNRIA
+279 EFIDDVSILTNRIA

-300 LNNKDIKESL
+300 LNNKDIKESI
-310 KHSTKLSKKEVVK
+310 KHSTKLSKKEVVR

-336 ISCDIGISRSSYYD
+336 VSIDIGISRSSYYA

-368 IEDYK
+368 VEDYK

-386 GKRIVYMKMDS
+386 GKRTVYMKMDL

-407 ISKLMRLN
+407 ISRLMRLN
-415 GSSCMIRR
+415 GSSCKIRQAR
-423 PKQSIK
+423 QSIK
-429 ENREII
+429 ENRELI

-448 RLALPNQIKI
+448 RLALPNQVKL

-480 VTGKIDACVVSDSN
+480 ITGKIDACVVSDSN

-521 GALYLNDY
+521 GSLYLNDY
-529 FQEKIKEKNLIQSMS
+529 FQEKIKEMNLIQSMS

-576 VRAKVDHY
+576 VRAKVEHY

-637 LAIERNKTL
+637 LTIERNKTL
-646 GVESYYGIIREGQE
+646 GVESYYGIIRQGQE

>member
-1 MSCFVLNDTQV
+1 
-12 VDFTQAVNLSTNW
+12 
-25 VFFMAK
+25 MAK

-42 KNPNVKYVREN
+42 KNPNVKYVRRN

-67 EWIKNPSVSTI
+67 EWVKTPKISTV

-90 ITGKDFEHHL
+90 MTGRGFISSLHEK
-100 NLNFKHNKPFRASN
+100 FKRNRPSRASN
-114 SEFGVNAST
+114 TTFGVNASS
-123 FKTNKDDDEYL
+123 FKTNKDDDEFL
-134 LSTGVFVKGRNGIT
+134 LSTGVFAKGRNGIT

-168 KLKEKGVDPDI
+168 KLKERGIDPDI
-179 VGYQRIYALKKKL
+179 VGYQRIYILKKKL
-192 SNTSFLT
+192 SDTSYLI

-213 DNHPYVAKITN
+213 SNHPYVAKITD
-224 KHFVLKDVF
+224 KRFVLKDVF
-233 YKDASLFVDYQIDE
+233 YKDASLFVDYQMDE

-264 VQTLNKI
+264 AQTLNKI
-271 RNKDYKCD
+271 RNMDYKCD
-279 EFIDDVSIITNRIA
+279 EFINDVSIITNRIS

-300 LNNKDIKESL
+300 LNNKDIKESI
-310 KHSTKLSKKEVVK
+310 KHSTKLSKKEVVR

-336 ISCDIGISRSSYYD
+336 VSIDIGISKSSYYD

-368 IEDYK
+368 VEDYK

-386 GKRIVYMKMDS
+386 GKRTVYMKMDS
-397 ICGFHYSVRK
+397 ICGFHYSIRK

-429 ENREII
+429 ENRELI

-448 RLALPNQIKI
+448 RLALPNQVKL

-494 DLKLVLDTINQL
+494 DLKMVLDTINQL

-584 VDYYNN
+584 IDYYNN

>member
-1 MSCFVLNDTQV
+1 MKKMYSD
-12 VDFTQAVNLSTNW
+12 
-25 VFFMAK
+25 
-31 IYTEQEIQILS
+31 QEIKLLS
-42 KNPNVKYVREN
+42 ENPNVKYVRRN

-67 EWIKNPSVSTI
+67 EWVKNPSVSTI

-123 FKTNKDDDEYL
+123 FKTNKDNDEYL

-153 INEVSLTYPNVSIED
+153 INEVFLTYPNVSIED
-168 KLKEKGVDPDI
+168 KLKEKGINPDI
-179 VGYQRIYALKKKL
+179 VGYKRIYGLKKKL
-192 SNTSFLT
+192 SDSSYTVN
-199 KEKSYYSDEVKIKY
+199 EKPYYSNEVKIKY
-213 DNHPYVAKITN
+213 SNHPYVAKITD

-233 YKDASLFVDYQIDE
+233 YKDARLIVDYQMDV
-247 ILKIFDFDSND
+247 ILKIFDFDPND

-264 VQTLNKI
+264 AQTQNRI

-279 EFIDDVSIITNRIA
+279 EFINDVSILTNRIA
-293 KLEEIVA
+293 KLEEMVA

-310 KHSTKLSKKEVVK
+310 KYSTKLSKKEVVR
-323 LIEESFTSKDKIN
+323 LIEESFTSKDRIN
-336 ISCDIGISRSSYYD
+336 ISCDIGISRSSYYA
-350 ILRNDDYGLY
+350 ILGNDDYGLY
-360 EKSIDNKL
+360 EENINNKL
-368 IEDYK
+368 IEDYQ

-386 GKRIVYMKMDS
+386 GKRTVYMKMDL
-397 ICGFHYSVRK
+397 ICGFHYSIRK
-407 ISKLMRLN
+407 ISRLMRLN
-415 GSSCMIRR
+415 GSSCKIRQAR
-423 PKQSIK
+423 QSIK
-429 ENREII
+429 ENGELI

-448 RLALPNQIKI
+448 RLALPNQVKL

-468 NQVAYKSTIKDS
+468 NQIAYKSTIKDS
-480 VTGKIDACVVSDSN
+480 VTGKIDACVVSDCN

-506 DESSYIDKAIFHSDQ
+506 DKVSYIDSALFHSDQ

-576 VRAKVDHY
+576 VKAKVEHY

-602 VEYEKYLLSLNK
+602 VEYEEYLSSLSK
-614 EEYDLYLKIEED
+614 EECDLYLKIEED
-626 KYLKMKEKAKV
+626 KYLKMKEKAKL

-646 GVESYYGIIREGQE
+646 GVESYYGIIRQGQE

>member
-1 MSCFVLNDTQV
+1 
-12 VDFTQAVNLSTNW
+12 
-25 VFFMAK
+25 MAK

-42 KNPNVKYVREN
+42 ENPNVKYVRRN

-60 FRLKLYD
+60 FRQKLYD
-67 EWIKNPSVSTI
+67 EWVKVPVIGTI
-78 RKVLNENGINTR
+78 RKVLNENGIDTR
-90 ITGKDFEHHL
+90 MTGQSFVGNLQVKFKL
-100 NLNFKHNKPFRASN
+100 NRPYKASN
-114 SEFGVNAST
+114 SKFGVNANS
-123 FKTNKDDDEYL
+123 FKTNKEDNEYL
-134 LSTGVFVKGRNGIT
+134 LSTDVFVKGRNGIT

-153 INEVSLTYPNVSIED
+153 INEVSLTYPNVSIES
-168 KLKEKGVDPDI
+168 KLKERGIDPDV
-179 VGYQRIYALKKKL
+179 VGYQRIYDLKRKL
-192 SNTSFLT
+192 SDVTYRV
-199 KEKSYYSDEVKIKY
+199 KEKPYYPDEVKIKY
-213 DNHPYVAKITN
+213 SNHPYVAKITN
-224 KHFVLKDVF
+224 KRFVLKDTF
-233 YKDASLFVDYQIDE
+233 YKDASLFIDYQMDE
-247 ILKIFDFDSND
+247 ILKIFDFDPND
-258 FSYGFK
+258 FSYVFK
-264 VQTLNKI
+264 AKTQNRI

-279 EFIDDVSIITNRIA
+279 EFINDVSILTNRIA
-293 KLEEIVA
+293 KLEEMVT

-310 KHSTKLSKKEVVK
+310 KHSTKLSKKEVVR
-323 LIEESFTSKDKIN
+323 LIEESFTSKDRIN
-336 ISCDIGISRSSYYD
+336 ISCDIGISRSSYYA
-350 ILRNDDYGLY
+350 ILRNNNYGLY
-360 EKSIDNKL
+360 EESINNKL

-386 GKRIVYMKMDS
+386 GKRTVYMKMDL
-397 ICGFHYSVRK
+397 ICGFHYSIRK
-407 ISKLMRLN
+407 ISRLMRLN
-415 GSSCMIRR
+415 GSSCKIRCSR
-423 PKQSIK
+423 QSIK
-429 ENREII
+429 ENRELI

-448 RLALPNQIKI
+448 RLALPNQVKL

-494 DLKLVLDTINQL
+494 DLRLVLDTINQL
-506 DESSYIDKAIFHSDQ
+506 NKVSYIDGALFHSDQ

-576 VRAKVDHY
+576 VRSKVEHY

-626 KYLKMKEKAKV
+626 KYLKMKEKAKL

-646 GVESYYGIIREGQE
+646 GVESYYGIIR
-660 NNRIS
+660 

>member
-1 MSCFVLNDTQV
+1 
-12 VDFTQAVNLSTNW
+12 
-25 VFFMAK
+25 MAK

-42 KNPNVKYVREN
+42 ENPNVKYVRRN

-60 FRLKLYD
+60 FRQKLYD
-67 EWIKNPSVSTI
+67 EWVKVPVIGTI
-78 RKVLNENGINTR
+78 RKVLNENGIDTR
-90 ITGKDFEHHL
+90 MTGQSFVGNLQVKFKL
-100 NLNFKHNKPFRASN
+100 NRPYKASN
-114 SEFGVNAST
+114 SKFGVNANS
-123 FKTNKDDDEYL
+123 FKTNKEDNEYL
-134 LSTGVFVKGRNGIT
+134 LSTDVFVKGRNGIT

-153 INEVSLTYPNVSIED
+153 INEVSLTYPNVSIES
-168 KLKEKGVDPDI
+168 KLKERGIDPDV
-179 VGYQRIYALKKKL
+179 VGYQRIYDLKRKL
-192 SNTSFLT
+192 SDVTYRV
-199 KEKSYYSDEVKIKY
+199 KEKPYYPDEVKIKY
-213 DNHPYVAKITN
+213 SNHPYVAKITN
-224 KHFVLKDVF
+224 KRFVLKDTF
-233 YKDASLFVDYQIDE
+233 YKDASLFIDYQMDE
-247 ILKIFDFDSND
+247 ILKIFDFDPND

-264 VQTLNKI
+264 AQTQNRI

-279 EFIDDVSIITNRIA
+279 EFINDVSILTNRIA
-293 KLEEIVA
+293 KLEEMVT

-310 KHSTKLSKKEVVK
+310 KHSTKLSKKEVVR
-323 LIEESFTSKDKIN
+323 LIEESFTSKDRIN
-336 ISCDIGISRSSYYD
+336 ISCDIGISRSSYYA
-350 ILRNDDYGLY
+350 ILRNNNYGLY
-360 EKSIDNKL
+360 EESINNKL

-386 GKRIVYMKMDS
+386 GKRTVYMKMDL
-397 ICGFHYSVRK
+397 ICGFHYSIRK

-415 GSSCMIRR
+415 GSSCKIRCSR
-423 PKQSIK
+423 QSIK
-429 ENREII
+429 ENRELI

-448 RLALPNQIKI
+448 RLALPNQVKL

-494 DLKLVLDTINQL
+494 DLRLVLDTINQL
-506 DESSYIDKAIFHSDQ
+506 NKVSYIDGALFHSDQ

-576 VRAKVDHY
+576 VRSKVEHY

-626 KYLKMKEKAKV
+626 KYLKMKEKAKL

-646 GVESYYGIIREGQE
+646 GVESYYGIIRQGQE

>member
-1 MSCFVLNDTQV
+1 
-12 VDFTQAVNLSTNW
+12 
-25 VFFMAK
+25 MAK

-42 KNPNVKYVREN
+42 ENPNVKYVRRN

-60 FRLKLYD
+60 FRQKLYD
-67 EWIKNPSVSTI
+67 EWVKVPVIGTI
-78 RKVLNENGINTR
+78 RKVLNENGIDTR
-90 ITGKDFEHHL
+90 MTGQSFVGNLQVKFKL
-100 NLNFKHNKPFRASN
+100 NRPYKASN
-114 SEFGVNAST
+114 SKFGVNANS
-123 FKTNKDDDEYL
+123 FKTNKEDNEYL
-134 LSTGVFVKGRNGIT
+134 LSTDVFVKGRNGIT

-153 INEVSLTYPNVSIED
+153 INEVSLTYPNVSIES
-168 KLKEKGVDPDI
+168 KLKERGIDPDV
-179 VGYQRIYALKKKL
+179 VGYQRIYDLKRKL
-192 SNTSFLT
+192 SDVTYRV
-199 KEKSYYSDEVKIKY
+199 KEKPYYPDEVKIKY
-213 DNHPYVAKITN
+213 SNHPYVAKITN
-224 KHFVLKDVF
+224 KRFVLKDTF
-233 YKDASLFVDYQIDE
+233 YKDASLFIDYQMDE
-247 ILKIFDFDSND
+247 ILKIFDFDPND
-258 FSYGFK
+258 FSYVFK
-264 VQTLNKI
+264 AKTQNRI

-279 EFIDDVSIITNRIA
+279 EFINDVSILTNRIA
-293 KLEEIVA
+293 KLEEMVT

-310 KHSTKLSKKEVVK
+310 KHSTKLSKKEVVR
-323 LIEESFTSKDKIN
+323 LIEESFTSKDRIN
-336 ISCDIGISRSSYYD
+336 ISCDIGISRSSYYA
-350 ILRNDDYGLY
+350 ILRNNNYGLY
-360 EKSIDNKL
+360 EESINNKL

-386 GKRIVYMKMDS
+386 GKRTVYMKMDL
-397 ICGFHYSVRK
+397 ICGFHYSIRK

-415 GSSCMIRR
+415 GSSCKIRCSR
-423 PKQSIK
+423 QSIK
-429 ENREII
+429 ENRELI

-448 RLALPNQIKI
+448 RLALPNQVKL

-494 DLKLVLDTINQL
+494 DLRLVLDTINQL
-506 DESSYIDKAIFHSDQ
+506 NKVSYIDGALFHSDQ

-576 VRAKVDHY
+576 VRSKVEHY

-646 GVESYYGIIREGQE
+646 GVESYYGIIRQGQE